1 VLGGYLTE
9 HWSWRAIFVLNVPLG
24 LLAAALALRVPT
36 APLRPRAGPFRPDLV
51 GALLFCA
58 GTATLLF
65 ALSSGGHRYAWWS
78 WPMLAFAA
86 VAALALVL
94 LVLWERR
101 HDDPVFP
108 LHLLRMPAIARSDAV
123 VMCFAAALFSTI
135 LYLPLYL
142 QLGRGVGIGASG
154 LLLLPVTL
162 AQVVSS
168 AVVGRLVTQT
178 GHVRIF
184 PPVGLALA
192 TAAFLGLAVAVMGA
206 PTAVVTALT
215 MLVGVGLGMVMPPTQ
230 VAVQAA
236 AGRAALGVAT
246 ATISLSRAIGGAI
259 GVAVLGAVLFAQ
271 MDRNATGA
279 GALLRRAM
287 EGGAAYLAA
296 MPTAQRAEL
305 AAGVDHAYRIVFIV
319 IAAITAIGAVIAAT
333 VPRTVWDDEPA
344 APPAGE
350 P

>member
-1 VLGGYLTE
+1 
-9 HWSWRAIFVLNVPLG
+9 
-24 LLAAALALRVPT
+24 
-36 APLRPRAGPFRPDLV
+36 
-51 GALLFCA
+51 
-58 GTATLLF
+58 
-65 ALSSGGHRYAWWS
+65 
-78 WPMLAFAA
+78 MLAFAA
-86 VAALALVL
+86 VAATALVL

-101 HDDPVFP
+101 HHDPVLP

-178 GHVRIF
+178 GHVRVF
-184 PPVGLALA
+184 PLAGLTLA
-192 TAAFLGLAVAVMGA
+192 TAAFLGLAIAVAGA
-206 PTAVVTALT
+206 PTAVVTGLT

-246 ATISLSRAIGGAI
+246 ATISLSRAVGGAI

-271 MDRNATGA
+271 MDRNASGA

-287 EGGAAYLAA
+287 EGGAAYVAA
-296 MPTAQRAEL
+296 MPTVQRAEL
-305 AAGVDHAYRIVFIV
+305 AAGVDDAYRIVFIV
-319 IAAITAIGAVIAAT
+319 IAAITAVGAAIAAS
-333 VPRTVWDDEPA
+333 VPRTDWDEEPA
-344 APPAGE
+344 EPPAGE